1 MPRASRRNR
10 LPASFQS
17 VISLLSLYR
26 SAFGKSK
33 HLDDSVQKVCDEFG
47 VDGARPIVTQVSRFD
62 RRTDPVGVIRAYKLA
77 KKYVDCQLVLAGGG
91 ARTIPKVQSS
101 CKRSKKPP
109 AVTPT

>member
-1 MPRASRRNR
+1 MPRSSRRNG

-17 VISLLSLYR
+17 AISLLSLYR

-47 VDGARPIVTQVSRFD
+47 VDRARPIVTQVSRFD
-62 RRTDPVGVIRAYKLA
+62 RLTDPVGVIRAYKLA

-91 ARTIPKVQSS
+91 ATVDPKRCSRLARGQ
-101 CKRSKKPP
+101 RSRRQ
-109 AVTPT
+109 